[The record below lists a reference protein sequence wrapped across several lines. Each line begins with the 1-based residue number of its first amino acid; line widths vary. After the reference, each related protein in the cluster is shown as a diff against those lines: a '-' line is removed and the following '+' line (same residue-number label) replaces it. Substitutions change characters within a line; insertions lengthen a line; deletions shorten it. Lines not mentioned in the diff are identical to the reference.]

1 MHWGRD
7 LKDWPHAAASRRL
20 AGPVHRWHVQIMGQ
34 GPDLLLLHGAGGS
47 THSWRHQ
54 MAQLAKS
61 WRVIALDLPGHG
73 FTTLGLRN
81 RSGLEAMAQDVAALC
96 LSQSWQPCALVGHSA
111 GTAVAL
117 RMTQTGA
124 AFEGRPVIGV
134 NAALGSFSGLAG
146 LLFPMMAQVMA
157 AAPFIPSLMS
167 RRVGTD
173 AQIARLIQATGS
185 TLDAEGHRLYRRLAS
200 DTDHISG
207 TLRMMAQWD
216 LEPLRAELPHHP
228 SRVRLFT
235 GDRDATVPPIV
246 SVEAADRMPHATA
259 DTLGALGHL
268 AHEEAPDVVNPRLAQ
283 ALQTLT
289 APASSDAL
297 T

>member
-7 LKDWPHAAASRRL
+7 LKGWPHASASSRL
-20 AGPVHRWHVQIMGQ
+20 PGPVHRWHVQVMGT

-54 MAQLAKS
+54 MATLAGS

-73 FTTLGLRN
+73 FSTLGLHN
-81 RSGLEAMAQDVAALC
+81 RSGLEAMAQDVATLC
-96 LSQSWQPCALVGHSA
+96 AAQSWNPSAIVGHSA
-111 GTAVAL
+111 GAAVAL
-117 RMTQTGA
+117 RMTFDGA
-124 AFEGRPVIGV
+124 LQGRPVVGL

-157 AAPFIPSLMS
+157 AAPFIPSLMA
-167 RRVGTD
+167 RRVGTE

-185 TLDAEGHRLYRRLAS
+185 VLDAEGHHLYRQLAS

-216 LEPLRAELPHHP
+216 LEPLRADLPDHP
-228 SRVRLFT
+228 SQVRLFT
-235 GDRDATVPPIV
+235 GDRDTTVPPIV
-246 SVEAADRMPHATA
+246 SVEAASMMPRASA
-259 DTLGALGHL
+259 DTLGTLGHL
-268 AHEEAPDVVNPRLAQ
+268 AHEEAPDLVNARLIE
-283 ALQTLT
+283 
-289 APASSDAL
+289 AL
-297 T
+297 TSLTQTS